1 MSKAGAKNEEA
12 TVVSIDTASENKKDR
27 EEKNSGWM
35 KPGDVDFVMVV
46 VTFIA
51 AVAFQVGIN
60 PPGSVWQEDKNGFT
74 AGKSIMASKSPSE
87 YKKFMAG
94 VTLCLGFSLIQLCV
108 MLFRWYLKSY
118 SVRRMI
124 MYILMLCTIA
134 PMIVSFWAS
143 VKALT
148 PDEKLMSEI
157 TATIWSILGVYLISL
172 PIILLYYLV
181 KTFL

>member
-12 TVVSIDTASENKKDR
+12 TVVAIDTETENRKDG
-27 EEKNSGWM
+27 EEMNSGWM
-35 KPGDVDFVMVV
+35 RPGDVDFVMIV

-51 AVAFQVGIN
+51 AVAFQVGTN

-94 VTLCLGFSLIQLCV
+94 VTLCLSFSLIQLSV
-108 MLFRWYLKSY
+108 MLFRWYLKTY

-124 MYILMLCTIA
+124 MYVLMLCTIA

-148 PDEKLMSEI
+148 PDEKIMSEI
-157 TATIWSILGVYLISL
+157 TATIWSSLGLYLISL
-172 PIILLYYLV
+172 PFILLYYLV
-181 KTFL
+181 KKFL